1 MDLSDSILKFNILSD
16 NKIGQ
21 GLKMKKVSEILK
33 KYKVAVI
40 FAGFAVV
47 FAGICIFCAVN
58 LFSKPVIGFY
68 GIDPTVQ
75 KSICS
80 VIENWNKKVGQKF
93 EFKTLDPSKT
103 LESHFFLGKKPDLL
117 FTVSGNSVKT
127 AAEEASK
134 KAAVSENSL
143 QKMTSSIKMSA
154 IRGEN
159 PGTVSALPLLTGN
172 FEISINTSSFR
183 TSGMNAIATWSDIER
198 FLKIQKKKLDY
209 PVIFAGKDS
218 DLMLDFLGA
227 LTEAFD
233 GVAEYKKAVE
243 IIEHAKNKKWKVSEV
258 AEQLCGSYNA
268 PLYASAKQLSKWY
281 NAGLLNRDV
290 FNLSQ
295 KDVNAFLQA
304 RLATMVF
311 MPLSQHRTVENRTI
325 ERFSTIYFPSE
336 KAPGERSFTA
346 EIIYAVPQKKNRLN
360 TLLIEYLNS
369 DSGQE
374 DLSRATGLAPVFA
387 QCRTPDRQADD
398 VRYWVAATNAPL
410 AGLSRE
416 VALSK
421 KQKDELARE
430 LAAKIKFGQFE

>member
-1 MDLSDSILKFNILSD
+1 M
-16 NKIGQ
+16 
-21 GLKMKKVSEILK
+21 
-33 KYKVAVI
+33 
-40 FAGFAVV
+40 
-47 FAGICIFCAVN
+47 
-58 LFSKPVIGFY
+58 
-68 GIDPTVQ
+68 
-75 KSICS
+75 
-80 VIENWNKKVGQKF
+80 
-93 EFKTLDPSKT
+93 
-103 LESHFFLGKKPDLL
+103 L

-258 AEQLCGSYNA
+258 AEQLCGSY
-268 PLYASAKQLSKWY
+268 
-281 NAGLLNRDV
+281 R
-290 FNLSQ
+290 
-295 KDVNAFLQA
+295 
-304 RLATMVF
+304 R
-311 MPLSQHRTVENRTI
+311 
-325 ERFSTIYFPSE
+325 
-336 KAPGERSFTA
+336 
-346 EIIYAVPQKKNRLN
+346 
-360 TLLIEYLNS
+360 YL
-369 DSGQE
+369 GWGHQ
-374 DLSRATGLAPVFA
+374 
-387 QCRTPDRQADD
+387 
-398 VRYWVAATNAPL
+398 
-410 AGLSRE
+410 
-416 VALSK
+416 
-421 KQKDELARE
+421 
-430 LAAKIKFGQFE
+430 